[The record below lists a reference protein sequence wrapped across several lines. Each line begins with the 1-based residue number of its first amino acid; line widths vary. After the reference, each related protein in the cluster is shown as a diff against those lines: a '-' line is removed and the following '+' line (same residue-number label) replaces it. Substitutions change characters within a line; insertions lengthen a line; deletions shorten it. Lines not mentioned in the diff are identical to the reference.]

1 MGGTYTQKFKI
12 DMLREEMAGMYMQK
26 FKINIQVQ

>member
-1 MGGTYTQKFKI
+1 MGGTYMQKFKI
-12 DMLREEMAGMYMQK
+12 DMLREEMAGMYMQR

>member
-1 MGGTYTQKFKI
+1 MGGTYMQKFKI

>member
-1 MGGTYTQKFKI
+1 MGGTYMQKFKI

-26 FKINIQVQ
+26 FKIYIQVQ